1 MMNRRTFGAMAGL
14 LAMGVAGPLEARQ
27 QTRIALREHCRNV
40 EAEIGGRLGASVMDT
55 MTGRIESHR
64 ADERFPICSTFK
76 WLAAAALLD
85 RVDAGGERLDRRI
98 RFEQADLLEWAPVTK
113 QRVGG
118 DGMSLAELAQA
129 AVAQSDNT
137 AGNLIVR
144 ETGGTAGFNRF
155 LRSIG
160 DAQTRLDRGE
170 PELNEAL
177 VGDLRDTTTPA
188 AAVADLR
195 RLLLEDALSPSSR
208 EQLKTWMLATQTSDK
223 RLRADL
229 PSGWRLADKTGTGNS
244 GTGTASDV
252 GVYWPEAGKPIVVA
266 VYMTRV
272 TVSRERQEAVIA
284 DIGRW
289 ARADRTHT

>member
-1 MMNRRTFGAMAGL
+1 MLFAVEAAQPGL
-14 LAMGVAGPLEARQ
+14 AERCRALEA
-27 QTRIALREHCRNV
+27 EV
-40 EAEIGGRLGASVMDT
+40 GGRIGVCVFDAAHGT
-55 MTGRIESHR
+55 ATGHR
-64 ADERFPICSTFK
+64 VDERFPMCSTFK
-76 WLAAAALLD
+76 WLAAAALLA
-85 RVDAGGERLDRRI
+85 RVDAAGEKLDRRI
-98 RFEQADLLEWAPVTK
+98 RFEEADLLEWAPVTK

-118 DGMSLAELAQA
+118 NGMSLAELAEA

-144 ETGGTAGFNRF
+144 QTGGIAGFNRF

-160 DAQTRLDRGE
+160 DTQTRLDRGE

-177 VGDLRDTTTPA
+177 VDDPRDTTTPA

-195 RLLLEDALSPSSR
+195 RLLLDDGLSPSSR
-208 EQLKTWMLATQTSDK
+208 EQLKTWMLATQTSNK
-223 RLRADL
+223 RLRAGL

-252 GVYWPEAGKPIVVA
+252 GVYWPPSGQPIVVA

-284 DIGRW
+284 DVGRW
-289 ARADRTHT
+289 ARAGHSPAS